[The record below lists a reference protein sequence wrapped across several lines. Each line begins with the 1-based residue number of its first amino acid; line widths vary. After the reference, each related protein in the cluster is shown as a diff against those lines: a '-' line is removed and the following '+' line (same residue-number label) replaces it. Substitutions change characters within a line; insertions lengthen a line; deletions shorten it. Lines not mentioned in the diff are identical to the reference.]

1 MTAFL
6 PFYARAVGVEN
17 LGVAFIASGIATI
30 GTPLAMGRLMSKLP
44 RGWWIAL
51 GFVVM
56 GLGLG
61 LMLGAVDLS
70 RITAASVVYGAGSAL
85 AYPALLALAIDRG
98 DPQRPGTAM
107 ATFSMAYQVGTAFGA
122 PLSGA
127 LIEWFGFGAMFLGAI
142 GSIAA
147 GLGILAARWQS
158 INRSA
163 APALPV

>member
-1 MTAFL
+1 
-6 PFYARAVGVEN
+6 
-17 LGVAFIASGIATI
+17 
-30 GTPLAMGRLMSKLP
+30 
-44 RGWWIAL
+44 
-51 GFVVM
+51 
-56 GLGLG
+56 
-61 LMLGAVDLS
+61 MLGADDLT

-85 AYPALLALAIDRG
+85 AYPALLALAIDRA

-127 LIEWFGFGAMFLGAI
+127 LIEGFGFAAMFLGAI
-142 GSIAA
+142 GSIVA

-163 APALPV
+163 APV